1 MQVLDWA
8 CVSGC
13 LGSTFPIATPN
24 QYSVFKLKLKYK
36 EGVMV
41 QRFVVV
47 FNHHYLGGGPME
59 DDKE

>member
-1 MQVLDWA
+1 MLCTVLTSLSL
-8 CVSGC
+8 VV
-13 LGSTFPIATPN
+13 
-24 QYSVFKLKLKYK
+24 YSVFKLKLKYK